1 MIDGLFHLNGRA
13 AASIKTEFVEPPET
27 EMRQLVLVLA
37 GFVYLYQGY
46 NYPYY
51 YGPPPVTAVPNNSPF
66 VYNGVDRD
74 FFNPSNE
81 SSWDRA
87 WRLEQQ
93 GLQ

>member
-1 MIDGLFHLNGRA
+1 M
-13 AASIKTEFVEPPET
+13 VEPPEA

-46 NYPYY
+46 KYPYY
-51 YGPPPVTAVPNNSPF
+51 YEPPPVAAAPYHSPF

-74 FFNPSNE
+74 FYNPSNE

-87 WRLEQQ
+87 WQLEQQ
-93 GLQ
+93 GLR